1 MDAKVDPTETYLS
14 MYKSMSA
21 KEFADAR
28 EHAINL
34 KQWLNNGGFYPPSY
48 TKVEV
53 DGYIANVM
61 RRT

>member
-1 MDAKVDPTETYLS
+1 MDPTETYLS

-28 EHAINL
+28 EHATNL
-34 KQWLNNGGFYPPSY
+34 KEWLDNDGFYPPRY